1 MSIHRSQVYGI
12 TYRKRGASLVAQ
24 MVKNVPAVWETW
36 VRSLGWED
44 PLEKGTAT
52 HSTILAWRNP
62 RIEEP
67 DRLTGHGVAKSQTRV
82 SNFRCS
88 FSANN
93 LRIKATELATTEV
106 NLENTTQVKEARH
119 KDGVW
124 DSIYMKL
131 WSRQK

>member
-1 MSIHRSQVYGI
+1 MLKKIFFLNVYL
-12 TYRKRGASLVAQ
+12 RASLVAQ
-24 MVKNVPAVWETW
+24 MAKNLPETQATQVQAV
-36 VRSLGWED
+36 GWED

>member
-1 MSIHRSQVYGI
+1 MVYSFS
-12 TYRKRGASLVAQ
+12 GASLVAQ

-67 DRLTGHGVAKSQTRV
+67 DRLTGHGVAKSRTQV

-124 DSIYMKL
+124 DSIYMKF

>member
-1 MSIHRSQVYGI
+1 MIKDLPAMPETQVQ
-12 TYRKRGASLVAQ
+12 SLD
-24 MVKNVPAVWETW
+24 
-36 VRSLGWED
+36 WED

-131 WSRQK
+131 WSRHK